1 MQQRPTVTISLLTWN
16 GQEYLPWL
24 LKSLSAQSFVDWEIL
39 VLDNA
44 SSDKSVDIVKE
55 YYPKAR
61 IISQKQNVGFAKG
74 HNLLINWSN
83 SDYVLVLN
91 QDVILEEN
99 YLREL
104 VDFLE
109 KNKNAASCAGKLMY
123 WDFASGAKTKI
134 IDSYGLKINR
144 QREVIDNY
152 QGQEEISL
160 ANQEVFGLSATATLY
175 RRQAL
180 DMVAG
185 LPNANHLQ
193 YFDEDFFAYKEDIDL
208 AWRLRL
214 FAWENWLVTTTRAYH
229 HRSVAKG
236 KNIRESRKRRSFA
249 NKLSYRNHLM
259 LLYKNS
265 FYKNL
270 FKDFFAISFYEF
282 KKFLYLLIFE
292 RSTLVGLREYLVA
305 IPRLAKKRKYI
316 MKHRKINADDIY
328 KWFVNSPR

>member
-1 MQQRPTVTISLLTWN
+1 MSKNPTVTISLLTWN

-24 LKSLSAQSFVDWEIL
+24 LKSLSEQSFVDWELL

-44 SSDKSVDIVKE
+44 SSDKSVDIIRE

-61 IISQKQNVGFAKG
+61 IINKKQNTGFARG

-109 KNKNAASCAGKLMY
+109 KNKNVASCAGKLMY
-123 WDFASGAKTKI
+123 WDFDNGVKSKI
-134 IDSYGLKINR
+134 IDSYGLEINR
-144 QREVIDNY
+144 RREVIDRY
-152 QGQEEISL
+152 QGQKEISIETE
-160 ANQEVFGLSATATLY
+160 EVFGLSATATLY
-175 RRQAL
+175 RRKAL
-180 DMVAG
+180 DIVAG
-185 LPNANHLQ
+185 PPEDNHLQ
-193 YFDEDFFAYKEDIDL
+193 YFDEDFFSYKEDIDL

-214 FAWENWLVTTTRAYH
+214 FAWENYLLSNTKAYH
-229 HRSVAKG
+229 HRSIAKG
-236 KNIRESRKRRSFA
+236 KNIKESRKSRGMA
-249 NKLSYRNHLM
+249 NKFSYRNHLM

-270 FKDFFAISFYEF
+270 FRDFWAIKWYEF
-282 KKFLYLLIFE
+282 KKFIYLLIFE
-292 RSTLVGLREYLVA
+292 RSTLVGFKEYLFY
-305 IPRLAKKRKYI
+305 IPSLAKKRKYI
-316 MKHRKINADDIY
+316 MKHRKIDANDIY
-328 KWFVNSPR
+328 KWFKK

>member
-1 MQQRPTVTISLLTWN
+1 MQKKPTVTISLLTWN
-16 GQEYLPWL
+16 GQKYLPWL
-24 LKSLSAQSFVDWEIL
+24 LKSLSEQSFVDWELL

-44 SSDKSVDIVKE
+44 STDNSVEVVRE

-61 IISQKQNVGFAKG
+61 IIGQKQNIGFAKG

-83 SDYVLVLN
+83 SDYVFVLN
-91 QDVILEEN
+91 QDVILETN

-109 KNKNAASCAGKLMY
+109 DHKNAASCAGKLMY
-123 WDFASGAKTKI
+123 WDFENGLKTKT

-144 QREVIDNY
+144 KREVMDNHQGETEFSIDNK
-152 QGQEEISL
+152 
-160 ANQEVFGLSATATLY
+160 EVFGLSATATLY
-175 RRQAL
+175 RRRAL
-180 DMVAG
+180 DIVAG
-185 LPNANHLQ
+185 QPKENHLE

-214 FAWENWLVTTTRAYH
+214 FGWENWLVTTTKAYH
-229 HRSVAKG
+229 DRSIAKG
-236 KNIRESRKRRSFA
+236 KDLKESRKHRGLA
-249 NKLSYRNHLM
+249 NKFSYRNHFM

-270 FKDFFAISFYEF
+270 FRDFFAIKWYEI

-292 RSTLVGLREYLVA
+292 RSTLVGIKEYFLN
-305 IPRLAKKRKYI
+305 IPKLYKKRKYT

-328 KWFVNSPR
+328 KWFKK

>member
-44 SSDKSVDIVKE
+44 SSDKSVDIVRE

-61 IISQKQNVGFAKG
+61 IISQKQNIGFAKG

-109 KNKNAASCAGKLMY
+109 KNKNVASCAGKLMY
-123 WDFASGAKTKI
+123 WDFASGAKTNI

-160 ANQEVFGLSATATLY
+160 DNQEVFGLSATATLY

-214 FAWENWLVTTTRAYH
+214 FAWQNWLVTSTKAYH

-236 KNIRESRKRRSFA
+236 QKLRESRKHRGLA

-270 FKDFFAISFYEF
+270 AKDFFAISFYEL
-282 KKFLYLLIFE
+282 KKFLYLLVFE
-292 RSTLVGLREYLVA
+292 RSTLIGFREYLAA

-316 MKHRKINADDIY
+316 MKYKKINADDIY
-328 KWFVNSPR
+328 KWFVK